1 MDIERLVNDV
11 AELILIIDEAL
22 TELYDVMD
30 RLEEEVEQL
39 DFDKDG

>member
-11 AELILIIDEAL
+11 AELILIIDEAV